1 MGDSGSSFWKEDT
14 IKDNAEKVSTVIGV
28 FSYMDITGYKICGDM
43 SIAHKVAHKDIL
55 KWISENWEK

>member
-14 IKDNAEKVSTVIGV
+14 INDEKVSTVLGV
-28 FSYMDITGYKICGDM
+28 NSYFPTKFYKLCGDI

-55 KWISENWEK
+55 KWISQNWEK